1 MGRIAQ
7 QFGREYTT
15 NSEYCKPKMK
25 FLLLIVKQMGRC
37 GMLDFEFWCRMC
49 KIPRACARLIYG
61 HHTHGEELHRGT
73 GLQSRLNAP

>member
-15 NSEYCKPKMK
+15 ISEYCKPKMK

-37 GMLDFEFWCRMC
+37 GMLDFEFWM
-49 KIPRACARLIYG
+49 
-61 HHTHGEELHRGT
+61 
-73 GLQSRLNAP
+73 